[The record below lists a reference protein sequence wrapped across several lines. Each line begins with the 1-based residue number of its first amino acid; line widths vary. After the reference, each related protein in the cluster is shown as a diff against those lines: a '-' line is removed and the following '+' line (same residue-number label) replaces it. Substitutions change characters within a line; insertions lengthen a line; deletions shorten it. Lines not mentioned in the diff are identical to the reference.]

1 MTTEDHKHTQ
11 ESCRI
16 GVDVHSGEERFSLK
30 NPDRFDKLV
39 IIAVAVIALAGSLLL
54 VSHAGRD
61 QSAGGGNSL
70 SRQAVVIISPEFDN
84 KLKVAKTLLNG
95 GNLSKARELI
105 SSMIEDYPYDGRPYM
120 LLGDMYVRNQQ
131 PVAAMLE
138 YRKGVD
144 LNPDFL
150 DKKAELFRGKQI
162 KNILEEARLAI
173 GGDLEKRSED
183 PAPEEHLEIYYYMLR
198 RVAGSCG

>member
-1 MTTEDHKHTQ
+1 VTSEDDKHTL

-16 GVDVHSGEERFSLK
+16 GMAGHSDEERFSLE
-30 NPDRFDKLV
+30 NLDRFDKLV
-39 IIAVAVIALAGSLLL
+39 IIAVTVIALAGSLLL
-54 VSHAGRD
+54 FSYTGQD
-61 QSAGGGNSL
+61 QSLRGGNSL
-70 SRQAVVIISPEFDN
+70 SRRAVVIISPEFDN

-95 GNLSKARELI
+95 GNLTKARELI

-150 DKKAELFRGKQI
+150 DKKAALFRGKQI

-183 PAPEEHLEIYYYMLR
+183 PEFEDHLEIYYYMLR